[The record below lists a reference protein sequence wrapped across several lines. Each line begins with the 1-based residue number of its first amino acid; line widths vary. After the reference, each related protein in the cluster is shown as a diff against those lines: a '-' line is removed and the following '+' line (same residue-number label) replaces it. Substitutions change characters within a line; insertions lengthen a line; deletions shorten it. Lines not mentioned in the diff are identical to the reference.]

1 MNQTG
6 DGHDRRSRRGEAGGR
21 FLMPA
26 RGDPTR
32 LPRRYNSELTDSQA
46 FCEQINNTYG
56 RFARIYDLGVKALTI

>member
-1 MNQTG
+1 
-6 DGHDRRSRRGEAGGR
+6 
-21 FLMPA
+21 MPA

-32 LPRRYNSELTDSQA
+32 LPRRYSSELTDSQA